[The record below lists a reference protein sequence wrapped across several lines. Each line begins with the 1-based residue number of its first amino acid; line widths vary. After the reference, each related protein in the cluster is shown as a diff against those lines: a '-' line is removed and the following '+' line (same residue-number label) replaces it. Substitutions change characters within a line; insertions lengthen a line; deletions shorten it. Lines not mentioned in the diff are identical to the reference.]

1 MIAVTSMS
9 DQLKALWMMLFYT
22 QLANFALSIMCLS
35 TVYCPK
41 VEKTFSVLRL
51 VGLALVA
58 ETCKLLAVEF
68 RQIENG
74 QAAVNVVQMIGVGAL
89 FLTFLEFVRIF
100 TLLLFF
106 CYNCH
111 VQVHENSLSDGG
123 AETHLAENDQMVTG
137 NNLLA
142 SLSADQAAN
151 HRKRFYEEP
160 ELSMDLISGGADIE
174 MAQRP

>member
-9 DQLKALWMMLFYT
+9 DHLKALWMMLFYT

-74 QAAVNVVQMIGVGAL
+74 QAAVNVVQMVGVGAL

-111 VQVHENSLSDGG
+111 VKVHENSLSDSG

-160 ELSMDLISGGADIE
+160 ELSMDLISGNADIE